1 MRRSAAF
8 ALFTLSLLLLIDPG
22 LSPGSFA
29 KKKEARPYRIIP
41 GPYDRKHI
49 ADGNT
54 PLASRFSLLGLTV
67 RVAPLDR
74 DARAS
79 FVETV
84 RPGTDDPFA
93 TSPGRPERSLT
104 FRVLFDNA
112 SESDVVFQPGNV
124 VLITDRKHQ
133 GFPIDITDL
142 YLQAERAGVGDAQ
155 RAVNKVVELMFD
167 SSTTIRSGRKMERLL
182 VFRQLPE
189 KWKELVLHFSYIQ
202 INAETHTLSF
212 TYHKQIEKD

>member
-1 MRRSAAF
+1 M
-8 ALFTLSLLLLIDPG
+8 
-22 LSPGSFA
+22 
-29 KKKEARPYRIIP
+29 
-41 GPYDRKHI
+41 
-49 ADGNT
+49 
-54 PLASRFSLLGLTV
+54 
-67 RVAPLDR
+67 
-74 DARAS
+74 
-79 FVETV
+79 
-84 RPGTDDPFA
+84 
-93 TSPGRPERSLT
+93 
-104 FRVLFDNA
+104 
-112 SESDVVFQPGNV
+112 VFQPGNV

-189 KWKELVLHFSYIQ
+189 KGKELVMHFSYFQ
-202 INAETHTLSF
+202 IHAETHTLSF